1 MFNHVGQCTTD
12 LDRATRFY
20 VDLLGFEIER
30 DLEVPD
36 EAAGP
41 LLGVDPPLNL
51 RARYLRKGDF
61 VLELMSFERLVRRDT
76 PRVMNEPGLTHL
88 SISVDDLDASVAQV
102 PALGGE
108 VVVVLPNAVMI
119 RDPDGQ
125 LLELLTMEYR
135 DMVERMKARA
145 TRDPGE

>member
-12 LDRATRFY
+12 LERTTRFY
-20 VDLLGFEIER
+20 VELLGFEVER

-36 EAAGP
+36 EHTAP

-61 VLELMSFERLVRRDT
+61 VLELMAFERLVRRDT

-88 SISVDDLDASVAQV
+88 SISVDDLDATTARV
-102 PALGGE
+102 PDFGGE
-108 VVVVLPNAVMI
+108 VIVVLPNAVMV

-125 LLELLTMEYR
+125 RLELLTMEYR
-135 DMVERMKARA
+135 AMVDLLR
-145 TRDPGE
+145 TT

>member
-20 VDLLGFEIER
+20 VDLLGFEVER

-36 EAAGP
+36 EHAAP
-41 LLGVDPPLNL
+41 LLGLEPPLNL
-51 RARYLRKGDF
+51 RARYLRKGEF
-61 VLELMSFERLVRRDT
+61 TLELMSFDNLVSRDT

-88 SISVDDLDASVAQV
+88 SVCVDDLDSTVAQV
-102 PALGGE
+102 PSYGGT
-108 VVVVLPNAVMI
+108 VVVVLPNAVMV

-125 LLELLTMEYR
+125 LLELLTMDYR
-135 DMVERMKARA
+135 DLVERMRRHAA
-145 TRDPGE
+145 G

>member
-1 MFNHVGQCTTD
+1 MLNHVGQCTAD
-12 LDRATRFY
+12 LDRTTRFY
-20 VDLLGFEIER
+20 VELLGFEVER

-36 EAAGP
+36 EHTAP

-61 VLELMSFERLVRRDT
+61 VLELMAFERLVRRDT

-88 SISVDDLDASVAQV
+88 SISVDDLDATTARV
-102 PALGGE
+102 PDFGGE
-108 VVVVLPNAVMI
+108 VIVVLPNAVMV

-125 LLELLTMEYR
+125 RLELLTMEYR
-135 DMVERMKARA
+135 AMVDLLR
-145 TRDPGE
+145 TT